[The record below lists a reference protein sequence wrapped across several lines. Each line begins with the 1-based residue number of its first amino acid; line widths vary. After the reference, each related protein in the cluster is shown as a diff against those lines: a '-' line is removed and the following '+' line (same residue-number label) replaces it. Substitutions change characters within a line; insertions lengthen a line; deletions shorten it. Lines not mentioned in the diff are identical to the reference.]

1 MYVSNSKNHF
11 TRSIA
16 MAIDVKKFSVQS
28 EDKEKKVV
36 SFQYDEKDVF
46 KDHLKTAEISEA
58 AYSKV
63 KAAEKSYAEEVA
75 QATTDLALS
84 YLKKHKDTEAVSTK
98 MPFGIRGSLT
108 TKVVRAD
115 EHRNVRTGETVI
127 APSLRMKVKETIVSG
142 KHMASL
148 KEKLTSELAK

>member
-1 MYVSNSKNHF
+1 
-11 TRSIA
+11 
-16 MAIDVKKFSVQS
+16 MAIEVKKFSVQS
-28 EDKEKKVV
+28 EDKEKKTV

-46 KDHLKTAEISEA
+46 KDQ
-58 AYSKV
+58 
-63 KAAEKSYAEEVA
+63 EEVA